1 MTDSALTT
9 LTLDGLTKIAE
20 GKVRNLYEIDEK
32 TLLFVASDRISA
44 YDVIMENGIPS
55 KGALLTLL
63 SAHWFEVLTSL
74 IPNLKTHFLTLSL
87 PSSISSSQHSLLRNR
102 SMQVRKLK
110 IFPIEAIVRGYITGS
125 AWKEYQKASTVHGIQ
140 IPAGLQNS
148 QAFPQGAIYTPSTKA
163 EAGQNDE
170 NIHPSEAAKIVGEK
184 YAQRIEDLAIKLY
197 TTARDYA
204 AERGIIIADTKFEF
218 GLDEETDEVV
228 LVDEVLTPDSSR
240 FWPASKYEVGKEQE
254 SYDKQFLRS
263 WLTAEGLKGKQGVA
277 MPDDIKSQTAE
288 KYREAFEKLTGRKWA
303 DALKE
308 DESK

>member
-1 MTDSALTT
+1 MTDLALTT
-9 LTLDGLTKIAE
+9 LTLDGLPKIAE

-55 KGALLTLL
+55 KGSLLTLL
-63 SAHWFEVLTSL
+63 SAHWFDVLSKL
-74 IPNLKTHFLTLSL
+74 IPELKTHFLTLSL
-87 PSSISSSQHSLLRNR
+87 PSSISTSQHSLLRNR

-110 IFPIEAIVRGYITGS
+110 IFPVEAIVRGYITGS
-125 AWKEYQKASTVHGIQ
+125 AWKEYQRTSTVHGIQ
-140 IPAGLQNS
+140 IPAGLENS

-170 NIHPSEAAKIVGEK
+170 NIHPSKAAEIVGEK

-218 GLDEETDEVV
+218 GLDEETDEII

-240 FWPASKYEVGKEQE
+240 FWPASQYEVGKEQE
-254 SYDKQFLRS
+254 SYDKQFLRN
-263 WLTAEGLKGKQGVA
+263 WLTKEGLKGKQGV
-277 MPDDIKSQTAE
+277 
-288 KYREAFEKLTGRKWA
+288 F
-303 DALKE
+303 DARGYQVT
-308 DESK
+308 DR